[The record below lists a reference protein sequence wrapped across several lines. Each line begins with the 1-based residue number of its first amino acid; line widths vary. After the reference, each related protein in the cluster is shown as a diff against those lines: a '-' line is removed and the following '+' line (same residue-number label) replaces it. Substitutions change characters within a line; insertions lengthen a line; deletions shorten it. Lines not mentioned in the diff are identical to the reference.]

1 MTIAGE
7 SRLHHAAFPKAM
19 NAFLLTLILFVA
31 AILGALWIGLAYV
44 MFHDTADRDP
54 YHRL

>member
-1 MTIAGE
+1 
-7 SRLHHAAFPKAM
+7 M

-31 AILGALWIGLAYV
+31 AILSALYIGLGYA